1 MEFSEGGLG
10 IQHTFPIVIIILLLL
25 LHESDFVVERKWD

>member
-1 MEFSEGGLG
+1 MKFSEGGLG
-10 IQHTFPIVIIILLLL
+10 IQHAFPIVIIILLLS